1 MELITKCDVVTQAVN
16 ECIDRL
22 YAKAQPSIPV
32 GGLKDA
38 VAAFKKEPKEMQT
51 KYPFYSR
58 YYIPNDLYNEICE
71 MYMSAYKIVNPFKD
85 HMDTAIEYLRDGGTK
100 DKWVEGYVDKDG
112 FKTPGYR
119 GYEKVPSI
127 GKQIEEILVN
137 YNFKMGNKF
146 NKDFCDLR
154 DDLIKAV
161 LDSLTE
167 CKNFYNPNRDEIAFR
182 FNVGDVS
189 PTTNIES
196 AREYWA
202 TKDPSVVI
210 KEKKYD
216 PDEDEW
222 VFDEEKEP

>member
-1 MELITKCDVVTQAVN
+1 MELITRRDVITQAID

-22 YAKAQPSIPV
+22 YAEAQPSIPL
-32 GGLKDA
+32 GSLQDA
-38 VAAFKKEPKEMQT
+38 IKAFKEEPKETQT

-71 MYMSAYKIVNPFKD
+71 MYMSAYTIINPFKD
-85 HMDTAIEYLRDGGTK
+85 HMDTVRDYLKDGGHK
-100 DKWVEGYVDKDG
+100 DKYITPEDG
-112 FKTPGYR
+112 SPGYR
-119 GYEKVPSI
+119 GYEEVPSFE
-127 GKQIEEILVN
+127 KQFRVIMEEA
-137 YNFKMGNKF
+137 FGNNWEDNQNAKYVF
-146 NKDFCDLR
+146 DKAKDKVFE
-154 DDLIKAV
+154 LI
-161 LDSLTE
+161 DE
-167 CKNFYNPNRDEIAFR
+167 CKNFYNPNRDEVAFR

-189 PTTNIES
+189 PTTNIEH

-202 TKDPSVVI
+202 SKDPTVVI